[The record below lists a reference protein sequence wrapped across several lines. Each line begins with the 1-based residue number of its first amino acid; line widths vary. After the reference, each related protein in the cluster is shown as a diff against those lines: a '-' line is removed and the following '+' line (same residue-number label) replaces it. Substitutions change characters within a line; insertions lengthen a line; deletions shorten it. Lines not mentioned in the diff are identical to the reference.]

1 MSIKLVKQP
10 RRRTYDIRV
19 WLEKY
24 KKIKWINT
32 YQATEREARKVLRK
46 YQESEIEYKLG
57 LREDQLPTEPIPAL
71 SEGVDLY
78 LEKVENNPDM
88 SPNTHKLQKSVL
100 NTFVD
105 VMGGSTMIDKL
116 GVEDSDDYD
125 HYLKTTRRKS
135 GAFKGAAGLSEA
147 SINIRKRIATTFL
160 NWCIND
166 RKWIKGT
173 EFKLEQSH
181 PEPEIKL
188 FTPEQFELILSKEPN
203 ELLRSYYKLAWFCGL
218 RRVECND
225 TELYKD
231 INGQDYL
238 LVFTTKG
245 RKQIKR
251 DVPIPKENIPDW
263 MNVKLAQY
271 KIGYI
276 SKMFKK
282 AVEKADLYVPYKT
295 TFHTLRHSYGTL
307 QCVNGT
313 HLLEL
318 AKLMGHTDTKTTEKY
333 ANASREMLVKLR
345 KEKGNYAIS

>member
-10 RRRTYDIRV
+10 RRKTYNIRI

-32 YQATEREARKVLRK
+32 YQRTEREAKKVLRK

-57 LREDQLPTEPIPAL
+57 LREEQLPTEPIPTL

-78 LEKVENNPDM
+78 LEQVENNPDM
-88 SPNTHKLQKSVL
+88 SPNTYKLKKSVL

-105 VMGGSTMIDKL
+105 QMTGNPTIDKL

-135 GAFKGAAGLSEA
+135 GAFKGATGLSEA

-231 INGQDYL
+231 KNKVDCL
-238 LVFTTKG
+238 LVATTKG
-245 RKQIKR
+245 RKQRKR
-251 DVPIPKENIPDW
+251 DVPIPKKNISDW

-271 KIGYI
+271 KLDYI

-282 AVEKADLYVPYKT
+282 AVVNADLYVPYKT
-295 TFHTLRHSYGTL
+295 TFHTLRHSYATL

-318 AKLMGHTDTKTTEKY
+318 AKLMGHADTKTTEKY
-333 ANASREMLVKLR
+333 ANASREMLVKLQQ
-345 KEKGNYAIS
+345 EKGQYAIS